1 MTRIS
6 GTPRKKSTYAVVRIL
21 IGNSA
26 GLADCLIS
34 ATNRASARIRTS
46 ATRNI
51 LMLSQIAAPT
61 E

>member
-1 MTRIS
+1 MTRIR
-6 GTPRKKSTYAVVRIL
+6 GTPRKKSTYPVVRTL

-26 GLADCLIS
+26 GAVDCLMS
-34 ATNRASARIRTS
+34 ARPSASSRIRTS